1 MCHHGWLS
9 LLLPWA
15 LLALLPTPH
24 SLETYQPS
32 LLLQDIFREDPPLH
46 YIVLFHSVA
55 MTKHPDQ
62 KQLSIGK
69 SLFSVQ
75 LQVTANHGGKL
86 RQEREGRPTW
96 DCVVLKAT
104 ESMSQSRATPTWTT
118 ALFTLEH
125 SRYTKICCNSSG
137 KRASCW
143 AWGLAFNPQDW
154 NGRRKECYFSKF
166 SSDLRVQAMAH
177 ASHLLQS
184 VNACNKNL

>member
-1 MCHHGWLS
+1 MGFFLLPCSSLMFYVNPGLFVYLGSLYIALKFLSLQLQPLGASFIGVCHHGWLS

-86 RQEREGRPTW
+86 RQEREGRPT
-96 DCVVLKAT
+96 
-104 ESMSQSRATPTWTT
+104 
-118 ALFTLEH
+118 
-125 SRYTKICCNSSG
+125 
-137 KRASCW
+137 
-143 AWGLAFNPQDW
+143 
-154 NGRRKECYFSKF
+154 
-166 SSDLRVQAMAH
+166 
-177 ASHLLQS
+177 
-184 VNACNKNL
+184 